1 VAAVEWA
8 AAVAVAAAMAVA
20 AVMAAA
26 VAAAAVAAAVM
37 AAAADGD
44 QHVAQPD
51 YRRRYEWRR
60 DVTKPASP

>member
-20 AVMAAA
+20 AVM
-26 VAAAAVAAAVM
+26 AAAVAAAVM

>member
-1 VAAVEWA
+1 
-8 AAVAVAAAMAVA
+8 VA

-26 VAAAAVAAAVM
+26 VAAAAVMAAAVMAAAVM